1 MNRSNRSCAQIALIS
16 GILLNSLVVLAAPT
30 TVVISKTGDAAP
42 DGNGLMFG
50 LSVIPAVNDVGQVAF
65 SASQSGTTPQ
75 SQTGM
80 FRGSGGP
87 VTQIARAGSAVPGG
101 DGTFGTFFLGPAI
114 NNIGQVSFTSDII
127 GPTNPDSDR
136 GIFRGDGNSL
146 ITIARNTQVVPGGNG
161 TIVSLPFE
169 NVINDAGQ
177 VAFYAL
183 LGGTSGGVNDNRAL
197 YRGSGGALTQMA
209 RKGQIITGV
218 GGIGEFQSFMSMNQA
233 GDCSFVADLVG
244 TAGGTGDNQGIFR
257 SNGTTITQ
265 IARKGGAL
273 PVGGG
278 SFNSFGSP
286 VLNDLGQVTF
296 RGFLAGTPNG
306 ANDDSGIFRNT
317 GGAIVQIARENQAAP
332 DGNGA
337 ISFMFLPAQNNV
349 GQSAFTV
356 SYRNSAGGA
365 ADDTALLRGSG
376 GALVQVAREGQS
388 VPGGNGKFGTLDS
401 FGQTDFGLNDQ
412 GQVAFL
418 ANLTNTAGGT
428 SDDTAIYFFDD
439 NLGLLQVAREG
450 QSLLGSTIVSLRL
463 APGTFGEEV
472 AGINDASQVAFQFG
486 LADNREGIALWSSN
500 IPEPSL
506 MVFGGALVAIGA
518 LRRRRR

>member
-1 MNRSNRSCAQIALIS
+1 MNRSNRSCAQIALVS
-16 GILLNSLVVLAAPT
+16 GILLSSTIVVAAPT
-30 TVVISKTGDAAP
+30 TVIIAKTGDAAP
-42 DGNGLMFG
+42 DGNGAMFG
-50 LSVIPAVNDVGQVAF
+50 LSVFPAANDAGQVSF
-65 SASQSGTTPQ
+65 SASQSGTTLQ
-75 SQTGM
+75 SQTGV
-80 FRGSGGP
+80 FRGSGGAL
-87 VTQIARAGSAVPGG
+87 TQIARAAQPVPGG

-114 NNIGQVSFTSDII
+114 NNLGQVSFTSDII
-127 GPTNPDSDR
+127 GPSNPDADR
-136 GIFRGDGNSL
+136 GIFRGDGNTL
-146 ITIARNTQVVPGGNG
+146 VTIARNTQGVPGGNG

-183 LGGTSGGVNDNRAL
+183 IGGTSGGVSDNRAL
-197 YRGSGGALTQMA
+197 YRGTGGVLTQMA
-209 RKGQIITGV
+209 RKAQIITGV
-218 GGIGEFQSFMSMNQA
+218 GAIGEFQSFMSMNQA

-244 TAGGTGDNQGIFR
+244 TAGGAGDNQGIFK

-265 IARKGGAL
+265 IARKGAAL

-286 VLNDLGQVTF
+286 VLNDVGQVTF

-306 ANDDSGIFRNT
+306 TLDDSGIFRNT

-337 ISFMFLPAQNNV
+337 ISFMFLPAQNNI

-376 GALVQVAREGQS
+376 GALVQIAREGQTA
-388 VPGGNGKFGTLDS
+388 PGGNGKFGTLDS
-401 FGQTDFGLNDQ
+401 FQQTAFGLNDQ

-428 SDDTAIYFFDD
+428 TDDAAIYFFDD

-450 QSLLGSTIVSLRL
+450 QSLLGSTIISLRL

-472 AGINDASQVAFQFG
+472 AGINDASQVAFQFA
-486 LADNREGIALWSSN
+486 LADNREGIALWSAN
-500 IPEPSL
+500 IPEPGL
-506 MVFGGALVAIGA
+506 MLIGA
-518 LRRRRR
+518 VVVLAGLRRRP